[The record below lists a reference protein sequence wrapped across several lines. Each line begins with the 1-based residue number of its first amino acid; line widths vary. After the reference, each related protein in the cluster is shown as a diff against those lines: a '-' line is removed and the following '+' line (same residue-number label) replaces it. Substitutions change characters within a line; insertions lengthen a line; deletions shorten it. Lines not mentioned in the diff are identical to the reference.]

1 MKTATQPLQQFSS
14 NLLQPVSHLQ
24 TVKKNTLLVPVKID
38 EKRSITNFNIN
49 DPANWDTDWFSNYE

>member
-14 NLLQPVSHLQ
+14 NLLQQVPHLQ
-24 TVKKNTLLVPVKID
+24 TVKKSTLLAPVKMD
-38 EKRSITNFNIN
+38 EKRSIADFNIN